1 MQELMNTREVAA
13 YLGIHE
19 KKVYVLARR
28 GAIPCTRVT
37 GKWLFPKKLID
48 AWIEHSAQGVGQK
61 SQVQERPFL
70 LVAGS
75 DDPSLGILRDCY
87 TRRLTPT
94 ALFLAAVGS
103 TAGLVALRDGMADVA
118 LAHLVD
124 PTTGEYNLPYLRQF
138 LPTGVAVVTLF
149 HRELGLLVPPGNP
162 LGLRT
167 VADLSRTDLHIVNRQ
182 EGSGTRWYL
191 DQELARLGL
200 GAHQLNGYQETVAT
214 HLEVGLRV
222 LRQEV
227 DTGMATRATA
237 RLLGLDFVPLTQ
249 ERFDVLIP
257 QARVF
262 SRSVQLLLE
271 VIGSRE
277 FRTRVDAL
285 GGYDTSESGRLRVSQ

>member
-1 MQELMNTREVAA
+1 MQELMNTKDVAA

-19 KKVYVLARR
+19 KKVYALARR

-48 AWIEHSAQGVGQK
+48 EWIEHSARDTGQT

-70 LVAGS
+70 LIAGS

-87 TRRLTPT
+87 TRLTPA
-94 ALFLAAVGS
+94 ALFLATIGS
-103 TAGLVALRDGMADVA
+103 TAGLMALRDGMADVA

-167 VADLSRTDLHIVNRQ
+167 VADLRRPDVRIVNRQ

-200 GAHQLNGYQETVAT
+200 GAQQLHGYQETVAT

-222 LRQEV
+222 LRQDV
-227 DTGMATRATA
+227 DTGVATRATA

-249 ERFDVLIP
+249 ERFDMLIP

-262 SRSVQLLLE
+262 SHRVQPLLE

-277 FRTRVDAL
+277 FRTRVEAL
-285 GGYDTSESGRLRVSQ
+285 GGYDTSESGRLRVSP